1 MIFPRR
7 DQPDEATNI
16 FKLLYEKDAKASA
29 SASEGVFDATP
40 VFQSPRN
47 RVRCFLAHSQS
58 SYRPLLY
65 LY

>member
-7 DQPDEATNI
+7 DQPNEATNI
-16 FKLLYEKDAKASA
+16 FKLFYEKDARASA
-29 SASEGVFDATP
+29 SGEAFDATA

-58 SYRPLLY
+58 LYRPFLY